1 MDAADIDANG
11 GPDVKYAFDRH
22 GHVQGASSVQFQAPL
37 SMSVDDADGVA
48 MLRQSRPFKVG
59 GHDVEQALFHLP
71 EAGDG
76 ARNHPAV
83 SSGIAMV
90 SNIAVSSPSQIPV
103 VSTSDS
109 GSPSVSSVISST
121 MSTPMIVMKGHVAVG
136 AETGE
141 LQGGI
146 TTPAQSETD
155 DVGIPGN
162 QSVRVNA
169 DSATLLPSSL
179 SLPRPAAHMET
190 PDTSVG
196 SAQQSSNSKLRKS
209 PRAEDADQS
218 KAQPGVYTPPTYEKL
233 LSDAKRRGEADWEQ
247 QRDHERERE
256 RELERKRD
264 KEREP
269 ERQSEPFEWQ
279 RCASHAHLCRLRSR
293 TGCSAHAR
301 THVHACMTTAPT
313 HAHCDTH
320 LSTGSVSWTN
330 DSGKSQKKK
339 SELPHSWCTSPLHV
353 LSCQALSSSARE
365 S

>member
-1 MDAADIDANG
+1 MDAADMYANC
-11 GPDVKYAFDRH
+11 GPDMKYAFDRH
-22 GHVQGASSVQFQAPL
+22 GHVQGASSVQSQSPL
-37 SMSVDDADGVA
+37 SMSVVGADGVA

-155 DVGIPGN
+155 DGGIPGN
-162 QSVRVNA
+162 QSVRVHA

-190 PDTSVG
+190 PDTPVG
-196 SAQQSSNSKLRKS
+196 SAQQSSNSELRQS

-218 KAQPGVYTPPTYEKL
+218 KAQTGVYTPPTYEKL
-233 LSDAKRRGEADWEQ
+233 LSDARRRGEADWEQ
-247 QRDHERERE
+247 QRDQERERE
-256 RELERKRD
+256 SELERKRD
-264 KEREP
+264 KERET
-269 ERQSEPFEWQ
+269 ERQPEPFEWQ
-279 RCASHAHLCRLRSR
+279 RCASHAHLCRVAE
-293 TGCSAHAR
+293 CSAHAS
-301 THVHACMTTAPT
+301 T
-313 HAHCDTH
+313 HATFMH
-320 LSTGSVSWTN
+320 
-330 DSGKSQKKK
+330 
-339 SELPHSWCTSPLHV
+339 
-353 LSCQALSSSARE
+353 A
-365 S
+365 

>member
-1 MDAADIDANG
+1 MGGWSAWCHSKSIVKTGGQGMDAADIDANG
-11 GPDVKYAFDRH
+11 GPDIKYAFDRH
-22 GHVQGASSVQFQAPL
+22 GHVKGASSVQFQAPL
-37 SMSVDDADGVA
+37 SMSVDGADGVA

-71 EAGDG
+71 EAGD
-76 ARNHPAV
+76 
-83 SSGIAMV
+83 
-90 SNIAVSSPSQIPV
+90 NIAVSSPLQIPV

-179 SLPRPAAHMET
+179 SLPRPPAHMET

-218 KAQPGVYTPPTYEKL
+218 KAQIGVYTPPTYEKL
-233 LSDAKRRGEADWEQ
+233 LSDAKRRGEADWDQ
-247 QRDHERERE
+247 QRDQERERE

-301 THVHACMTTAPT
+301 THVHACMTTART
-313 HAHCDTH
+313 HAHSDTH
-320 LSTGSVSWTN
+320 LST
-330 DSGKSQKKK
+330 
-339 SELPHSWCTSPLHV
+339 
-353 LSCQALSSSARE
+353 
-365 S
+365 

>member
-11 GPDVKYAFDRH
+11 GPDIKYAFDRH

-71 EAGDG
+71 EAGHG

-146 TTPAQSETD
+146 TTPAQSETN

-179 SLPRPAAHMET
+179 SLPCPAAHMET

-196 SAQQSSNSKLRKS
+196 SAQQSSN
-209 PRAEDADQS
+209 
-218 KAQPGVYTPPTYEKL
+218 
-233 LSDAKRRGEADWEQ
+233 
-247 QRDHERERE
+247 
-256 RELERKRD
+256 
-264 KEREP
+264 
-269 ERQSEPFEWQ
+269 
-279 RCASHAHLCRLRSR
+279 
-293 TGCSAHAR
+293 
-301 THVHACMTTAPT
+301 
-313 HAHCDTH
+313 
-320 LSTGSVSWTN
+320 
-330 DSGKSQKKK
+330 
-339 SELPHSWCTSPLHV
+339 
-353 LSCQALSSSARE
+353 
-365 S
+365 

>member
-155 DVGIPGN
+155 DVGIP
-162 QSVRVNA
+162 
-169 DSATLLPSSL
+169 
-179 SLPRPAAHMET
+179 
-190 PDTSVG
+190 
-196 SAQQSSNSKLRKS
+196 AQQSSNSKLRKS

-233 LSDAKRRGEADWEQ
+233 VSDVKRRGEADWEQ

-264 KEREP
+264 IEREP

-279 RCASHAHLCRLRSR
+279 RCASHAHLCRSN
-293 TGCSAHAR
+293 G
-301 THVHACMTTAPT
+301 M
-313 HAHCDTH
+313 
-320 LSTGSVSWTN
+320 
-330 DSGKSQKKK
+330 
-339 SELPHSWCTSPLHV
+339 
-353 LSCQALSSSARE
+353 
-365 S
+365 